1 MQQQHWIATT
11 GRITLLDGV
20 IQAIP
25 NPHPTTDAER
35 KSTLT
40 EIKSNIDFQGGTVE
54 FEIRI
59 KDSDSRC
66 QLVLNGGKSK
76 DIQIGHYVGSSAY
89 GLALFKDNKWEITKT
104 VGFGTRANTN
114 EWTKLCVRVV
124 GSSVTLLVND
134 VKLFEQEETVQR
146 GQIGFYMSGPDEIEI
161 RNVTVTTVVP
171 TAFVVMQFTDDYN
184 ALFTEVIKPTFE
196 EFGYKVVRGD
206 DASFNGMIIDDIS
219 RAIRE
224 ASVVIADITPDNP
237 NVFYEVGFAHA
248 LEKPTILL
256 SDRRREKLPF
266 DVSGFRT
273 LFYDN
278 TIGGKSNVEA
288 RLQQHLR
295 AIAA

>member
-11 GRITLLDGV
+11 GRIAILDGV
-20 IQAIP
+20 LKAIP
-25 NPHPTTDAER
+25 KSYAADDPER
-35 KSTLT
+35 KRTVT
-40 EIKSNIDFQGGTVE
+40 EVKSNIDFQGGTVE
-54 FEIRI
+54 FEIRVQ
-59 KDSDSRC
+59 DPDSRC

-76 DIQIGHYVGSSAY
+76 DIHIGHYVGSSAY
-89 GLALFKDNKWEITKT
+89 GLTLYKDDKWETIKT
-104 VGFGTRANTN
+104 VGFGTRANKD
-114 EWTKLCVRVV
+114 EWIKLRVRVV
-124 GSSVTLLVND
+124 GSSVTLFVND

-146 GQIGFYMSGPDEIEI
+146 GQIGFYMAGLDEIEI
-161 RNVTVTTVVP
+161 RSVTVETVVP

-184 ALFTEVIKPTFE
+184 ALYTDVIKPTFE
-196 EFGYKVVRGD
+196 QFGYKVVRGD

-278 TIGGKSNVEA
+278 TIGGKSNVES